1 MLILEYWKLAISKY
15 AQFTGRSRRSEYWY
29 FSLFNAIVGI
39 LLGLVLGLISEQL
52 ALVANLYSLAVM
64 IPGIAVGVRR
74 LHDVGR
80 SGWWMLIALT
90 GIGAFVLL
98 YWFVKDSE
106 PGNNEYGPNPKTGNS
121 DELLDHLVS

>member
-1 MLILEYWKLAISKY
+1 
-15 AQFTGRSRRSEYWY
+15 
-29 FSLFNAIVGI
+29 
-39 LLGLVLGLISEQL
+39 
-52 ALVANLYSLAVM
+52 M